1 MFDTHNGPFAP
12 ISGTVPQPRALF
24 VDRFG
29 TLLRAP
35 ERGWLEHPDEV
46 EFLPGAREALF
57 RAIRAGWKLYLLGND
72 DEVAYGDVPLTAWEA
87 IQQRIADDLESAGV
101 IVERSYTC
109 TTRPDGVRGQV
120 GDSVYLLPNT
130 GAFYH
135 ATHTDGIELRK
146 SWVIGDSTLELVA
159 GWRSGCRLAA
169 VRTGLALRD
178 RTFEVEPELFGDDL
192 AGVVRVLLDQA
203 ALSA

>member
-1 MFDTHNGPFAP
+1 MFDRHLAQEPP
-12 ISGTVPQPRALF
+12 ISGTVPAPRALF

-29 TLLRAP
+29 TLLRIP
-35 ERGWLEHPDEV
+35 SRGWAETPDEV

-57 RAIRAGWKLYLLGND
+57 RAVRAGWKIYLIGND
-72 DEVAYGDVPLTAWEA
+72 DEVAYGELSLTAWNA
-87 IQQRIADDLESAGV
+87 IQERIAEELEGAGV
-101 IVERSYTC
+101 LIERVYAC
-109 TTRPDGVRGQV
+109 TTRPDGVRDQI

-146 SWVIGDSTLELVA
+146 SWVVGDSTLELVA

-169 VRTGLALRD
+169 VRTGLGMRD
-178 RTFEVEPELFGDDL
+178 RTFEVDPEILAEDL
-192 AGVVRVLLDQA
+192 AAVVRVLLDDA
-203 ALSA
+203 VMSA

>member
-1 MFDTHNGPFAP
+1 MFDSQSGPYSP
-12 ISGTVPQPRALF
+12 LSGTVPQPRALF
-24 VDRFG
+24 IDRFG
-29 TLLRAP
+29 TLLRVP
-35 ERGWLEHPDEV
+35 ERGWPASVDEI

-57 RAIRAGWKLYLLGND
+57 RAIRAGWKIYLLGND
-72 DEVAYGDVPLTAWEA
+72 DEVAYGEVPLDVWES
-87 IQQRIADDLESAGV
+87 IQQHITDELESAGV
-101 IVERSYTC
+101 LVERAYTC
-109 TTRPDGVRGQV
+109 TTRPDGVEGQV

-169 VRTGLALRD
+169 VRTGMGLRD
-178 RTFEVEPELFGDDL
+178 GTFEVDPELVGEDL
-192 AGVVRVLLDQA
+192 ASVVQVLLGNA